1 MFTEIKH
8 TLRRMRGAII
18 GWGIGLFAYGLLMVS
33 FYSSLEMMEGFI
45 ENLENYPPEMLAF
58 FPNIMEIM
66 TPQGYMDTYYFSYM
80 TIILGIFAISA
91 CANLLVSDE
100 EKGILDL
107 LMAYPVSR
115 SGFFWGR
122 FVGFLIA
129 TASILL
135 ISWLGWLIP
144 AGSSGLELSA
154 LEMLR
159 PFLPLFVVLVLFG
172 AMALLFSMLL
182 PAARLATGLASG
194 LLIVNFLLIGLA
206 NINPDLMPIYKLT
219 PLHFYQGGAAI
230 GGLDWG
236 NLLGLAGISTLM
248 ALLAWWRF
256 QRREIRVGGEGGW
269 KLPRLAIL
277 GKHS

>member
-277 GKHS
+277 GKRS

>member
-122 FVGFLIA
+122 FAGFAIA

-182 PAARLATGLASG
+182 PAARLATGLAGG

-206 NINPDLMPIYKLT
+206 NINPDLMLFYEFT
-219 PLHFYQGGAAI
+219 PLYFYQGGAAI

-248 ALLAWWRF
+248 ALVAWWRF

-277 GKHS
+277 GKRS

>member
-122 FVGFLIA
+122 FIGFLIA
-129 TASILL
+129 TMSILL

-144 AGSSGLELSA
+144 AGGSGLELSA

-172 AMALLFSMLL
+172 ALALLFSMLL

-277 GKHS
+277 GKRS

>member
-122 FVGFLIA
+122 FAGFVIA

-206 NINPDLMPIYKLT
+206 NINPDLMPFFEFT
-219 PLHFYQGGAAI
+219 PLYFYQGGAAI

-248 ALLAWWRF
+248 VMLAWWRF

-277 GKHS
+277 GKRS

>member
-1 MFTEIKH
+1 MFTEFKH

-18 GWGIGLFAYGLLMVS
+18 GWGIGLFAYGLMMVS

-107 LMAYPVSR
+107 LIAYPVR
-115 SGFFWGR
+115 RAGFFWGR
-122 FVGFLIA
+122 FAGFLTA
-129 TASILL
+129 TA
-135 ISWLGWLIP
+135 
-144 AGSSGLELSA
+144 A
-154 LEMLR
+154 M
-159 PFLPLFVVLVLFG
+159 PFLPLFAVLVLFG
-172 AMALLFSMLL
+172 ALALFFSMLL
-182 PAARLATGLASG
+182 PAARLATGLAGG
-194 LLIVNFLLIGLA
+194 LLIVNFLFIGLA
-206 NINPDLMPIYKLT
+206 NINPDLMPLFEVT
-219 PLHFYQGGAAI
+219 PLYFYQGGAAI

-236 NLLGLAGISTLM
+236 ALLGLAGISILF

-256 QRREIRVGGEGGW
+256 ERREIRVGGEGGW
-269 KLPRLAIL
+269 KLPKLAFL
-277 GKHS
+277 GRKS

>member
-1 MFTEIKH
+1 MFTEFKH

-18 GWGIGLFAYGLLMVS
+18 GWGIGLFAYGLMMVS
-33 FYSSLEMMEGFI
+33 FYSSLEMMEGFL

-66 TPQGYMDTYYFSYM
+66 SPQGYMDTYYFSYM

-107 LMAYPVSR
+107 LVSYPVTR

-122 FVGFLIA
+122 FLGFLTA
-129 TASILL
+129 TAVILV

-144 AGSSGLELSA
+144 AGGSGLDLSA
-154 LEMLR
+154 IEMLR

-172 AMALLFSMLL
+172 ALALLFSMLL
-182 PAARLATGLASG
+182 PAARLATGLAGG
-194 LLIVNFLLIGLA
+194 LLIVNYLLIGLA
-206 NINPDLMPIYKLT
+206 NINPDLLPIFELT
-219 PLHFYQGGAAI
+219 PLYFYQGGAAI
-230 GGLDWG
+230 EGLDWG
-236 NLLGLAGISTLM
+236 ALLGLAGISLLFM
-248 ALLAWWRF
+248 LLAWWRF
-256 QRREIRVGGEGGW
+256 DRREIRVGGEGGW
-269 KLPRLAIL
+269 KLPRLGML
-277 GKHS
+277 GRRS

>member
-1 MFTEIKH
+1 
-8 TLRRMRGAII
+8 MRGAII

-33 FYSSLEMMEGFI
+33 FYDSLEMMEGFI
-45 ENLENYPPEMLAF
+45 ENLENYPPEMLA
-58 FPNIMEIM
+58 
-66 TPQGYMDTYYFSYM
+66 
-80 TIILGIFAISA
+80 
-91 CANLLVSDE
+91 
-100 EKGILDL
+100 

-122 FVGFLIA
+122 FIGFLIA

-144 AGSSGLELSA
+144 AGGSGLEISA

-172 AMALLFSMLL
+172 ALALMFSMLL
-182 PAARLATGLASG
+182 PAARLATGLAGG

-206 NINPDLMPIYKLT
+206 NINPDMMPIYKLT
-219 PLHFYQGGAAI
+219 PLYFYQGGAAI

-236 NLLGLAGISTLM
+236 NLLGLAGISTLL

-277 GKHS
+277 GKRS